1 MFPNDRWFWCTVVF
15 VVLTVAPLSAQT
27 PFERLFEPRTAVSI
41 ILEMPQAT
49 WSAMAAE
56 QPVGGA
62 CNFNVNPTIDRYSW
76 HNASITIVTERDT
89 VITQQLYTSAG
100 IKKKSFCGSLD
111 NTKPS
116 LSIDLGQFTNLND

>member
-1 MFPNDRWFWCTVVF
+1 M
-15 VVLTVAPLSAQT
+15 VAPLSAQT
-27 PFERLFEPRTAVSI
+27 AFERLFEARTAVSI
-41 ILEMPQAT
+41 ILEMPQPT

-62 CNFNVNPTIDRYSW
+62 CNFALNPAIDRYSW
-76 HNASITIVTERDT
+76 HNSNITIITERDT
-89 VITQQLYTSAG
+89 VISQQLYAAAG

-116 LSIDLGQFTNLND
+116 LS